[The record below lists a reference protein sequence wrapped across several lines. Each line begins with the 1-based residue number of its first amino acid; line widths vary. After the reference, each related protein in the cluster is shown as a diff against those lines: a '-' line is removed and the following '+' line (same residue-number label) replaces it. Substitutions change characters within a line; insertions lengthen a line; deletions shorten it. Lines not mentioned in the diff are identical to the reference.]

1 MTICELLS
9 EELQNPFE
17 TIIWE
22 DTNDNDE
29 VIIESKTVSPLDY
42 DRKWIEYPKNEKH
55 YSKKTGNRL
64 YGYWQYKH
72 ISNANNGKRLPRGY
86 VVHHKDGD
94 KHNNK
99 KSNLQIVTRSEHC
112 KIDPNARKC
121 YKCKICGGEHYS
133 HHLCKKH
140 YMQKFRKGEFGNY
153 DKSKNYS
160 KEDR

>member
-22 DTNDNDE
+22 DTDDNDE
-29 VIIESKTVSPLDY
+29 VIIEAKKVTGLDYKRHWEEWPLD
-42 DRKWIEYPKNEKH
+42 EKH

-64 YGYWQYKH
+64 YGRWVYDHREAAGAKY
-72 ISNANNGKRLPRGY
+72 NDGKII
-86 VVHHKDGD
+86 HHKNHVKSD
-94 KHNNK
+94 NS
-99 KSNLQIVTRSEHC
+99 KSNLQVTDRKNHC
-112 KIDPNARKC
+112 RIDPNARV
-121 YKCKICGGEHYS
+121 YTDCKIPGCKNPHYS

-140 YMQKFRKGEFGNY
+140 YMQKFRKGKFGNY

-160 KEDR
+160 KKDR